1 MIIYNVTVNIDNSI
15 HDEWLDWMQRVHI
28 PEVMITGLFIEN
40 RIYKVLTED
49 DAEGTTYSIQYVCNS
64 MKEYEQYRDIFLLG
78 IAGEALTKSYK
89 DKFVAFRTLLEVV
102 KPN

>member
-1 MIIYNVTVNIDNSI
+1 MIIYNVTVNIDNSV

-28 PEVMITGLFIEN
+28 PEVMLTGMFTEN
-40 RIYKVLTED
+40 RIYKVLTDD

-64 MKEYEQYRDIFLLG
+64 MKEYEQYRDIF
-78 IAGEALTKSYK
+78 APALQAQHSNRYK
-89 DKFVAFRTLLEVV
+89 DKFVAFRTLLEVI